1 MQHQIHGV
9 QIGQNWY
16 YMTDEN
22 DDEVSLLIQ
31 KNYVTLMRFD
41 NFYDAEDKYNQ
52 ILKNARLALS

>member
-9 QIGQNWY
+9 QIGKDWY
-16 YMTDEN
+16 YLTEN
-22 DDEVSLLIQ
+22 DDEDLFMIQ
-31 KNYVTLMRFD
+31 KNYTTLMRFD